1 MLTGDVNLDIL
12 APEDWPR
19 MEIQMDD
26 IHEQMLVEMERDA
39 LRMEQDKAE
48 MAMFNVIE
56 AVNELNRIDAEG
68 AVQLHSL
75 FGDVLKNIDIA
86 IAKLAEGK

>member
-1 MLTGDVNLDIL
+1 
-12 APEDWPR
+12 

>member
-1 MLTGDVNLDIL
+1 
-12 APEDWPR
+12 
-19 MEIQMDD
+19 MDD

-68 AVQLHSL
+68 AVELHSL
-75 FGDVLKNIDIA
+75 FG
-86 IAKLAEGK
+86 E